1 MNKRIR
7 KLLYKSFDHEL
18 SLEEQQ
24 SLDEALAASR
34 ELREEKARI
43 ESMRDTVSA
52 AAADSFGA
60 SFAERV
66 MQRIET
72 EKRNASRSEIFFESL
87 VRVFRPV
94 AAAAMIVLIAM
105 AVYNMSVN
113 DSVSLTGALGQPD
126 VTLDQVL
133 DPATALAME

>member
-1 MNKRIR
+1 MSKRIR

-18 SLEEQQ
+18 SQEERRL
-24 SLDEALAASR
+24 LDEALAASK
-34 ELREEKARI
+34 ELREEKAGI

-52 AAADSFGA
+52 AAADSFGP
-60 SFAERV
+60 SFPERV
-66 MQRIET
+66 MQRIKT
-72 EKRNASRSEIFFESL
+72 EKRKASQSEMFFESL

-94 AAAAMIVLIAM
+94 AAAAMIVLIAI
-105 AVYNMSVN
+105 AAYNMSVN
-113 DSVSLTGALGQPD
+113 GSVSLTGALGQPD